1 MFQSPAILSI
11 ILGLS
16 ALLAVY
22 LAAWAHFHSRVPAA
36 REFSILMLGI
46 AIYSLGYSFEIS
58 STTLEAVFLA
68 IHFEYIGLSFISTLL
83 LLFTLH
89 FIRRKPL
96 SKFLTGLLLVIP
108 MITISMVL
116 TSPSHQLYY
125 IDPRLVNTGF
135 FLAFDFEPGPW
146 YKVTFAWME
155 LTSAIAFLSLLI
167 NAVRVPSKQKWQA
180 ITIAIA
186 TFLTILFS
194 ILYTFDLIPGKPA
207 KIDLT
212 ALSMVATGLLCAF
225 SLFKLGLFELVPA
238 ARELALDSIQ
248 DGFLVLDRHENLQD
262 MNQAAWRLPGALDF
276 RIGAPLP
283 KGNSLADQLTPM
295 LTKDVNQLEF
305 SMELPD
311 NSIHFYHAAAYPI
324 QTTTRREQGTT
335 ILLNDVTETV
345 GLVKKLNLQAI
356 TDEMTGIFN
365 RRHLMQLG
373 AQVLKRACRDGI
385 PIGIIMMDL
394 DYFKHVNDSYG
405 HQAGD
410 EVLRSIAKCFQ
421 TGMRDGDILGRI
433 GGEEFVALLPSA
445 DLAAVIQIAERLR
458 QQIENLTIPL
468 GEKKINITASFGVH
482 AYDSNQDTSLDE
494 LLSIADQALYKA
506 KTCGRNRVVSLTQ
519 TDCDVEPETVR

>member
-283 KGNSLADQLTPM
+283 KG
-295 LTKDVNQLEF
+295 KF
-305 SMELPD
+305 
-311 NSIHFYHAAAYPI
+311 
-324 QTTTRREQGTT
+324 
-335 ILLNDVTETV
+335 
-345 GLVKKLNLQAI
+345 
-356 TDEMTGIFN
+356 
-365 RRHLMQLG
+365 
-373 AQVLKRACRDGI
+373 
-385 PIGIIMMDL
+385 
-394 DYFKHVNDSYG
+394 
-405 HQAGD
+405 AG
-410 EVLRSIAKCFQ
+410 RSIDPNVDKRCQ
-421 TGMRDGDILGRI
+421 ST
-433 GGEEFVALLPSA
+433 
-445 DLAAVIQIAERLR
+445 
-458 QQIENLTIPL
+458 
-468 GEKKINITASFGVH
+468 
-482 AYDSNQDTSLDE
+482 
-494 LLSIADQALYKA
+494 
-506 KTCGRNRVVSLTQ
+506 
-519 TDCDVEPETVR
+519 